1 MHSIIFHAHQKIDR
15 LARRNLASLEPLVYF
30 PSIKQILKFEAGRG
44 PDGAKL
50 KRHKHSRQPW
60 HFVNPDD
67 QLESEIH
74 SEISFHYHGLV
85 EALKQKDQTRA
96 GFEAAWLAHALVD
109 GLTPAHHYPYEEELE
124 DLRGTHRD
132 TRKGLAGRLYV
143 KGGSVTKT
151 VKKSAKLIGPKGLLT
166 SHAMFEAGAF
176 TIIAPLRLAK
186 SLPDAKDIAEYT
198 HANLVT
204 YFNKMVGEV
213 DALNIY
219 ERFCKVGWTQ
229 SVARDVKKEL
239 APRMV
244 KIVTLAWY
252 SAVQEAKA

>member
-15 LARRNLASLEPLVYF
+15 VARRNLSALEPLVYF

-50 KRHKHSRQPW
+50 KRHKHSDQPW
-60 HFVNPDD
+60 HFINP
-67 QLESEIH
+67 ENGESSEIH
-74 SEISFHYHGLV
+74 AEINFHYLGLI

-124 DLRGTHRD
+124 DLRGAHRD
-132 TRKGLAGRLYV
+132 TRKGLTGRLYV

-151 VKKSAKLIGPKGLLT
+151 VKKSVKLIGPKGLIT

-176 TIIAPLRLAK
+176 TIIAPLRLTK
-186 SLPDAKDIAEYT
+186 TVPDSKDIAQYSQQ
-198 HANLVT
+198 NLVD
-204 YFNKMVGEV
+204 YFNTMVDEV
-213 DALNIY
+213 NNLNIY
-219 ERFCKVGWTQ
+219 ERFCKMGWTQ

-239 APRMV
+239 APRMA
-244 KIVTLAWY
+244 KTVTLAWY
-252 SAVQEAKA
+252 SAVQEAKS